1 MRKRG
6 LTSIALWLL
15 WLVCAAGA
23 ARGAPVT
30 VAPGDTRLDVTT
42 QAQWW
47 VDTSGR
53 LTVDDVAARADT
65 LALRRAVDAQT
76 HRLGDGAL
84 WQWLQ
89 LGPLPAGERWYLQV
103 SFHGIDQA
111 SLYHQDST
119 GRWVGQHA
127 GDHVSVAQWPLRD
140 RLPAFALQPDDRPRE
155 YWLRIAN
162 KPIPVGAQ
170 LLLFNETAF
179 TDWRNTSYLLLGA
192 YFGLAL
198 LVIYLSAMAAR
209 QYADR
214 AFATYCAY
222 AASMMMIQVCFM
234 GVGGLF
240 LWPQSPWWNNAAPYI
255 FTMLS
260 CTTATLLVREV
271 CAVPRLSAQLDRFL
285 QGWAAFGVVGGVG
298 YVVWPGENFFLALSV
313 YQVGSMVLVLAIC
326 AWSHRHGER
335 WALGLGL
342 CFLPVVLTAP
352 FPALRNLGLLPAS
365 FLTQYSLA
373 IGAALEIPLQL
384 WLLSRRAREISD
396 ADVRAHAMDTRD
408 PLTGL
413 PALHVLHFRLRDALR
428 RARRNR
434 QRCAVLAVD
443 LANYPDILAQHGRDA
458 ADRALVLAGARIR
471 GVTRDVDTV
480 SRVDMH
486 HFVVLMEG
494 PVLPAQVVALATQ
507 AVAHGLNTSPQL
519 PAGVVLKLHIASVL
533 APDAARPE
541 SFDAD
546 NCLRWLSSELARLP
560 PDGRKTIVHLNY

>member
-1 MRKRG
+1 M
-6 LTSIALWLL
+6 LH
-15 WLVCAAGA
+15 
-23 ARGAPVT
+23 
-30 VAPGDTRLDVTT
+30 
-42 QAQWW
+42 
-47 VDTSGR
+47 
-53 LTVDDVAARADT
+53 ARAPS
-65 LALRRAVDAQT
+65 LVLNRAVATQT

-84 WQWLQ
+84 WQRLVV
-89 LGPLPAGERWYLQV
+89 GPLPSGQRWYLQV
-103 SFHGIDQA
+103 SFHGVDRA

-119 GRWVGQHA
+119 GQWVGQHA

-140 RLPAFALQPDDRPRE
+140 RLPAFAMQQGNGAHE

-170 LLLFNETAF
+170 LLLLNEDAF

-198 LVIYLSAMAAR
+198 LVIYLSALAAR

-214 AFATYCAY
+214 AFAAYCAY

-271 CAVPRLSAQLDRFL
+271 CAVPRLSAPLDRFML
-285 QGWAAFGVVGGVG
+285 GWAAFGVVGGAG
-298 YVVWPGENFFLALSV
+298 YVAWPGATVFLVISL
-313 YQVGSMVLVLAIC
+313 YQVGTMVLVLAIS
-326 AWSHRHGER
+326 AWSHRQGER

-352 FPALRNLGLLPAS
+352 FPALRNLGLLNAS

-384 WLLSRRAREISD
+384 WLLGRRARENSD
-396 ADVRAHAMDTRD
+396 ANVRAHAMDTSD

-413 PALHVLHFRLRDALR
+413 PATARAALSPARRLAPRAAQPPALR
-428 RARRNR
+428 RTGDRPVQLPRHCFAVRSRRGRPRPGAGGRTHSWRDARCRHRVAHRHAPLCRADGRPGAARTSGGPGHAGRGPRPEPFPPAARRR
-434 QRCAVLAVD
+434 GAE
-443 LANYPDILAQHGRDA
+443 A
-458 ADRALVLAGARIR
+458 AHCHRAGARF
-471 GVTRDVDTV
+471 
-480 SRVDMH
+480 S
-486 HFVVLMEG
+486 
-494 PVLPAQVVALATQ
+494 
-507 AVAHGLNTSPQL
+507 
-519 PAGVVLKLHIASVL
+519 
-533 APDAARPE
+533 AARQ
-541 SFDAD
+541 F
-546 NCLRWLSSELARLP
+546 
-560 PDGRKTIVHLNY
+560 

>member
-1 MRKRG
+1 M
-6 LTSIALWLL
+6 ALWLL
-15 WLVCAAGA
+15 WLACTVGA
-23 ARGAPVT
+23 ARAAT
-30 VAPGDTRLDVTT
+30 VAVTAADARIDVTEQT
-42 QAQWW
+42 DWW
-47 VDTSGR
+47 VDTTGT
-53 LTVDDVAARADT
+53 LTAADVAARAPT
-65 LALRRAVDAQT
+65 LALHRSVATQT

-84 WQWLQ
+84 WQRLVV
-89 LGPLPAGERWYLQV
+89 GPLPSGQRWYLQV
-103 SFHGIDQA
+103 SFHGVDRA

-119 GRWVGQHA
+119 GQWVGQHA

-140 RLPAFALQPDDRPRE
+140 RLPAFALQQGDGARE

-170 LLLFNETAF
+170 LLLLNEDAF

-198 LVIYLSAMAAR
+198 LVIYLSALAAR

-214 AFATYCAY
+214 AFAAYCAY

-240 LWPQSPWWNNAAPYI
+240 LWPQAPWWNNAAPYI

-271 CAVPRLSAQLDRFL
+271 CAVPRLSAPLDRFM

-298 YVVWPGENFFLALSV
+298 YVAWPGATAFLVISL
-313 YQVGSMVLVLAIC
+313 YQVGTMVLVLAIS
-326 AWSHRHGER
+326 AWSHRQGER

-352 FPALRNLGLLPAS
+352 FPALRNLGLLNAS

-384 WLLSRRAREISD
+384 WLLSRRARENSD
-396 ADVRAHAMDTRD
+396 ANVRAHAMDTSD

-413 PALHVLHFRLRDALR
+413 PAQHVLHFRLRDALR

-443 LANYPDILAQHGRDA
+443 VANYPDIVSQHGRDA

-480 SRVDMH
+480 SRTDTH
-486 HFVVLMEG
+486 HFAVLMEG

-507 AVAHGLNTSPQL
+507 AVAHGLNPSPQL
-519 PAGVVLKLHIASVL
+519 PAGVVLKLHIATVL
-533 APDAARPE
+533 APDSAQPA

-546 NCLRWLSSELARLP
+546 NCLRWLAGELARLP
-560 PDGRKTIVHLNY
+560 PEGRKTILHLNY